1 LKEIPAETGSTDNQR
16 IKEFRFSEPMIYDLL
31 GHLGDV
37 PLESEIKYLSIIP
50 LNGDPF
56 IFIPGQ

>member
-1 LKEIPAETGSTDNQR
+1 LKEIPTETGSTDNQR
-16 IKEFRFSEPMIYDLL
+16 IKEFWVSEPMIYDLS
-31 GHLGDV
+31 
-37 PLESEIKYLSIIP
+37 LESEIKYLSIIP